1 MENLLSVKEV
11 AERLNVSKRTIY
23 SAVKQKKLAAFIIG
37 NQLRFSNEQ
46 VQQYLNSTHLKLG
59 E

>member
-11 AERLNVSKRTIY
+11 AEKLNVSKRAIY

-46 VQQYLNSTHLKLG
+46 IQQYLNSTLG

>member
-11 AERLNVSKRTIY
+11 AEKLNVSKRTIY

>member
-11 AERLNVSKRTIY
+11 AEKLNVSKRTIY

-46 VQQYLNSTHLKLG
+46 VQQYLNSTHLKFG